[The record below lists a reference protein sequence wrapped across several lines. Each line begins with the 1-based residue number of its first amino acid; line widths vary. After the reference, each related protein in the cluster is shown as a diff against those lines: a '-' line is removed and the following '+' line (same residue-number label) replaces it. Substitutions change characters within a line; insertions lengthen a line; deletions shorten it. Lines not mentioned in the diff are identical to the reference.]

1 MSACRKWQEGD
12 EYACTCGLR
21 WGTDEKDP
29 HNYAAEYKAQALVVG
44 EHQGGGRDVTRHE
57 TARNN
62 IKKLREKLCT
72 KI

>member
-29 HNYAAEYKAQALVVG
+29 HNYAADYKVQALVGG
-44 EHQGGGRDVTRHE
+44 EHQGGRDVTRRE